1 MAILN
6 KNSRILRDFYR
17 LVSVARMLSGL
28 KQPQFKLSIQKL
40 LVSVMLCCFTSYAIA
55 SRMPDE
61 DQLLSLSIEELM
73 DIRVVNVSSVSRRTQ
88 KLTETASAIFVI
100 TQEDIRRSGVTNIPD
115 ALRMAPGV
123 QVGRIDTNKWAV
135 SIRGFNGLSSS
146 KVQILVDGRSDYSP
160 LFAGALWSLQDTFME
175 DIERIE
181 IIRGPAA
188 SVWGTNA
195 VNGVIN
201 IITKKAGDTQGT
213 LLTAGGGSFEQGFA
227 GARYGGKINEQTP
240 FRIYSKVS
248 TRDNTQLLSG
258 AANND
263 QWHTARGGFRVDHT
277 RGIDKFSLHGEIFY
291 NSIGG
296 TFTGNS
302 QESEHV
308 RGNDREHQEG
318 GYMRFRWDRAFSD
331 QSALRI
337 QAAYDQTRHQL
348 LPYSKYEVE
357 NFDADLL
364 HSFPLF
370 EKHNLTWGA
379 HYRLT
384 NNKVF
389 DTEIVQ
395 FNPSRRDNHFF
406 SLFVSDEITLI
417 PDHLLFTLGTRL
429 DHNDFTGLEIQ
440 PNTRLVW
447 TPNSYNSIWMAISR
461 AVRTPSRFENDV
473 RSLVSGNSESLGGI
487 PIQAIILG
495 NRNFNS
501 EKLLAYEIGYRYQ
514 HSERASIDIAGFIN
528 DYSHVRDL
536 SFGALS
542 LSSGLPQQFILP
554 ILPTNTASALTYGFE
569 VSADWKPLDKW
580 YLQSSYSYLNMHVSS
595 NAQFKGSDPA
605 TGDAAKV
612 SPHNQLSLRSNY
624 DISHKLQLN
633 LWLRYTSKIA
643 FYDIPG
649 YVAMDAKLVFKP
661 VKNVELFLVGQN
673 LLSENHREF
682 VSEINTSTT
691 ALIPRGIYVGA
702 QWRF

>member
-1 MAILN
+1 MALLI
-6 KNSRILRDFYR
+6 KNNSIMRRACRIIR
-17 LVSVARMLSGL
+17 LAYIRLDL
-28 KQPQFKLSIQKL
+28 KQMRLKVLIHKFLAC
-40 LVSVMLCCFTSYAIA
+40 VMLCCFTSNAVA
-55 SRMPDE
+55 NRMLDD
-61 DQLLSLSIEELM
+61 DQFLSLSLEELM
-73 DIRVVNVSSVSRRTQ
+73 DVRVANVSSVSRRTQ
-88 KLTETASAIFVI
+88 KLTQVASAVFVI
-100 TQEDIRRSGVTNIPD
+100 TQEDIRRSGATNIPD

-123 QVGRIDTNKWAV
+123 QVGRVDTNKWAV

-160 LFAGALWSLQDTFME
+160 LFAGTLWSLQDTFME

-195 VNGVIN
+195 VNGVVN
-201 IITKKAGDTQGT
+201 IITKKASDTQDT
-213 LLTAGGGSFEQGFA
+213 LLTAGGGSFEQGFV

-258 AANND
+258 TANND

-277 RGIDKFSLHGEIFY
+277 RGIDEFSLHGEIFY

-302 QESEHV
+302 QESERV

-331 QSALRI
+331 QSALRF
-337 QAAYDQTRHQL
+337 QAAYDHTRHQL

-370 EKHNLTWGA
+370 ERHNLTWGA

-395 FNPSRRDNHFF
+395 FNPSRKDNHFF
-406 SLFVSDEITLI
+406 SLFVSDEIALI
-417 PDHLLFTLGTRL
+417 PDHLLLTLGTRL

-447 TPNSYNSIWMAISR
+447 TPNTYNSIWMSISR

-473 RSLVSGNSESLGGI
+473 RSLVSDNSSSLGGI

-501 EKLLAYEIGYRYQ
+501 ENLLAYEIGYRYQ
-514 HSERASIDIAGFIN
+514 HSEHASIDIAGFIN

-569 VSADWKPLDKW
+569 VSADWKPLDRW
-580 YLQSSYSYLNMHVSS
+580 YLQSSYSYLDMHVSS
-595 NAQFKGSDPA
+595 NAEFKGSDPT

-612 SPHNQLSLRSNY
+612 SPRHQMSLRSNY

-643 FYDIPG
+643 FYDIPD
-649 YVAMDAKLVFKP
+649 YVTMDAKLAFKP
-661 VKNVELFLVGQN
+661 AKNVELFLVGQN
-673 LLSENHREF
+673 LLSESHREF
-682 VSEINTSTT
+682 VSEINTSAT